1 MDVFDVLLVLVTGD
15 SELQGGIFQH
25 PDIISTP
32 VFFFINSMTQFLRFN
47 RSLEQSEKENW
58 RMLLSVT

>member
-32 VFFFINSMTQFLRFN
+32 VFFFKIAWHNSYVLTDHLNKVRKKI
-47 RSLEQSEKENW
+47 EECY
-58 RMLLSVT
+58 

>member
-47 RSLEQSEKENW
+47 RSFEQSEKEN
-58 RMLLSVT
+58 